1 MEAKAKAEKQND
13 VVEQRMG
20 ALMRFQDF
28 LEDREFLLWE
38 EDPKKALIERFKQ
51 GETIKGETPPATEYF
66 VKALLEM
73 KDAALIQII
82 KKTCE
87 LEYPRTITAT
97 YEVPDGMDEEEI
109 FDLLWSGEAEKIDEC
124 EGEDREDEY
133 TDFHFNEHFVFQ
145 LNPMFREWY
154 SLKAATNEE
163 EEAA

>member
-28 LEDREFLLWE
+28 IEDRDFSLWG
-38 EDPKKALIERFKQ
+38 EDPKEQLIKRFKNY
-51 GETIKGETPPATEYF
+51 ETALGHLPAATEHF
-66 VKALLEM
+66 VKALLET
-73 KDAALIQII
+73 KDTSLTHKI

-87 LEYPRTITAT
+87 LDYPRTITRT
-97 YEVPDGMDEEEI
+97 YAVPDGIDEEEF
-109 FDLLWSGEAEKIDEC
+109 FDLLWSGEAKKIDEY